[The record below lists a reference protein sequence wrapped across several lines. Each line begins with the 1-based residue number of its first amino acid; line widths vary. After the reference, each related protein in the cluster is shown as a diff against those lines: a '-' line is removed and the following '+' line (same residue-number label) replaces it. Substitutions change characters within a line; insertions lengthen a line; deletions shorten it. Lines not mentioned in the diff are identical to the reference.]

1 MNWCFSPFFFA
12 VRQAG
17 KPSAPVTSGSIIVEE
32 PEEEAG
38 EEAEKDY
45 IKWVDFNVSYE
56 ALCQA
61 YDADVETY
69 GEDFHID
76 WISLLPVPRP
86 KTAGEF
92 GRQALKDMDSLRKN
106 PERRN
111 HDGRNHL

>member
-1 MNWCFSPFFFA
+1 MKRCGKLKYAIVIELVLLALLFA

-69 GEDFHID
+69 GEDFHIGYPS
-76 WISLLPVPRP
+76 WPVPRP
-86 KTAGEF
+86 KTAVN
-92 GRQALKDMDSLRKN
+92 S
-106 PERRN
+106 
-111 HDGRNHL
+111 DGRR

>member
-1 MNWCFSPFFFA
+1 MKRCGKLKYAIVIELVLLALLFA

-76 WISLLPVPRP
+76 WISLRPVPRP
-86 KTAGEF
+86 KTAVN
-92 GRQALKDMDSLRKN
+92 S
-106 PERRN
+106 
-111 HDGRNHL
+111 DGRR

>member
-1 MNWCFSPFFFA
+1 MKRCGKLKYAIVIELVLLALLFA

-69 GEDFHID
+69 GEDFHIPPG
-76 WISLLPVPRP
+76 LYRGQ
-86 KTAGEF
+86 K
-92 GRQALKDMDSLRKN
+92 
-106 PERRN
+106 RR
-111 HDGRNHL
+111 